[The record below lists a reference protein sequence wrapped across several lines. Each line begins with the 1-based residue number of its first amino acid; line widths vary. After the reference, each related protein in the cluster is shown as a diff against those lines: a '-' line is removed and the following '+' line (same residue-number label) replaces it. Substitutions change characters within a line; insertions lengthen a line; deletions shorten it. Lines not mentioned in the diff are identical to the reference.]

1 MACDNRATR
10 QIASRPQIDTSAV
23 LAVLQPIWRRFPE
36 TSSRLRGRIEAVLDY
51 AKARGL
57 RTGESPAAWRGHLAL
72 ILPKHGT
79 APRHHAAMPYGDVPA
94 FVTCL
99 HMSGSISSRAM
110 EFAILTTAR
119 PGEVLGARWAE
130 IDPDKKVWTVPASRM
145 KGGREHRV
153 PLSGRAAAVLV
164 DLAKGRTGEFI
175 FPGQHP
181 NKHVSSRTLEM
192 LLRRMKV
199 DATPHGFRSSFRDW
213 AAEATNFQREVVEQC
228 LAHPVGNSVERA
240 YQRGDVLKKRRA
252 VLEAWASFCD
262 FVRSEQHCS
271 DRRKAVT

>member
-1 MACDNRATR
+1 VA
-10 QIASRPQIDTSAV
+10 QIDTSAV
-23 LAVLQPIWRRFPE
+23 LAVSQPISRRFPE

-51 AKARGL
+51 AKARGF
-57 RTGESPAAWRGHLAL
+57 RTGENPAAWRGHLAL

-99 HMSGSISSRAM
+99 HMSGSISSQAM

-119 PGEVLGARWAE
+119 PGEVLGARWTE
-130 IDPDKKVWTVPASRM
+130 IDPDKKVWTVPASCM

-153 PLSGRAAAVLV
+153 PLPGRAAAVLV

-181 NKHVSSRTLEM
+181 NKARFKPNAGNAFAPDESGRH
-192 LLRRMKV
+192 
-199 DATPHGFRSSFRDW
+199 
-213 AAEATNFQREVVEQC
+213 AARVPIK
-228 LAHPVGNSVERA
+228 LPRLGG
-240 YQRGDVLKKRRA
+240 RGD
-252 VLEAWASFCD
+252 
-262 FVRSEQHCS
+262 
-271 DRRKAVT
+271 